1 MWYDKS
7 RHQKSHVT
15 HMLVLGNPD
24 ILFISIKPLQHSISP
39 LSSAIII
46 AKFGSR
52 LPVLLALYCDELY
65 ISCSLLH
72 ERREAGTDKYD
83 DIDRLM
89 LHTVQSYCTCAS
101 LVRSTKS
108 IEESNLTLIV
118 SEVLIVYHSLPTD
131 ETTPATV
138 SSLSLSL
145 QILVMITLWYGVGLL
160 TRVLFSGVLE
170 QIHS

>member
-1 MWYDKS
+1 
-7 RHQKSHVT
+7 
-15 HMLVLGNPD
+15 MLVLGNPD

-118 SEVLIVYHSLPTD
+118 SEVLIVYHSLPSE

-145 QILVMITLWYGVGLL
+145 PANISNDYFVIWCQFVDVC
-160 TRVLFSGVLE
+160 F
-170 QIHS
+170 IH